1 MPLGADAL
9 RFVLA
14 QGVPAVIEVAGRSME
29 PTIALGAKVEVAAL
43 AEGDAVALGDVV
55 LVATGGDGLVLHRVM
70 AAFDEDGE
78 PLVVHQGDA
87 RPSTFAI
94 ASRRDVL
101 ARVTGLAGDAGPAP
115 TPERLSADARAVY
128 RRRRVAV
135 DGFLAAPPPVARA
148 APRRRAHC
156 AAMCADLS
164 PSRARRHGLNELST
178 KYPQGKSNKSRYV
191 RNFDRERRHC

>member
-29 PTIALGAKVEVAAL
+29 PTIALGAKVDVTALTDGDAL
-43 AEGDAVALGDVV
+43 APGDVV

-70 AAFDEDGE
+70 ATFEEGGE

-94 ASRRDVL
+94 AARRDVL
-101 ARVTGLAGDAGPAP
+101 ARVTGFAGDAGPAP
-115 TPERLSADARAVY
+115 TPERLAPDARTLY
-128 RRRRVAV
+128 RRRRAAV
-135 DGFLAAPPPVARA
+135 DGFLAARRLARA
-148 APRRRAHC
+148 LRLADGRVVRRC
-156 AAMCADLS
+156 A
-164 PSRARRHGLNELST
+164 RIYRRL
-178 KYPQGKSNKSRYV
+178 V
-191 RNFDRERRHC
+191 RVVTG